1 MLAADLRVMSGSH
14 SGDVISL
21 QRKKFLI
28 GREQDCHLRP
38 NSEMVSRHH
47 CAFSIDDFSVR
58 LRDLGST
65 NGTLV
70 NGNRIRS
77 EVLLE
82 DGDRIVIG
90 NLDFVIEISGKQRP
104 AEDSVAGNSTEV
116 LSVQETQATEP
127 IPAVPLQPVTQQ
139 IPSMPSGTDTVVLP
153 LQGMMPPGQP
163 YPQMMPQMGFPGVPG
178 FNAGMMSG
186 YGQMFPGM
194 MYPPFGTGMP
204 GMPGMQMAMPEAA
217 AGADPAPVGKP
228 QLEVSLPDPSE
239 TGAVDVSTET
249 KGSSGANKSDTTKPT
264 GAANDI
270 IRQYMGRRPPG
281 A

>member
-21 QRKKFLI
+21 LRKKFLI

-47 CAFSIDDFSVR
+47 CAFSVDDFSVR
-58 LRDLGST
+58 IRDLGST

-70 NGNRIRS
+70 NGQRIRS
-77 EVLLE
+77 EVVLE

-104 AEDSVAGNSTEV
+104 AEDSVVGTATAV
-116 LSVQETQATEP
+116 LGVQETQANDP
-127 IPAVPLQPVTQQ
+127 IPVAPSQPVTQQ
-139 IPSMPSGTDTVVLP
+139 IPPQPSASDTVMIPV
-153 LQGMMPPGQP
+153 QGMMPPGQP
-163 YPQMMPQMGFPGVPG
+163 FPPQMMPQMGYPGMPG
-178 FNAGMMSG
+178 FNAPMMPG

-194 MYPPFGTGMP
+194 MYPQFGTAMP
-204 GMPGMQMAMPEAA
+204 GVPMAMPETAA
-217 AGADPAPVGKP
+217 AGGQASGGKP
-228 QLEVSLPDPSE
+228 QLDVSLPDPSE
-239 TGAVDVSTET
+239 TGAVET
-249 KGSSGANKSDTTKPT
+249 SPAAKGSTGSDRSDTSKPT
-264 GAANDI
+264 GAADDI

-281 A
+281 G